1 MAASKVQLKKR
12 NPPPAVIVSWW
23 PVAAGVVL
31 GCLAPQLSSLMAS
44 YEPWGPRIV
53 FPFVQFVGLH
63 EIGMSAEL
71 TRTLPQLMLYL
82 QFPLEGLLTKSNL
95 SRGVKI
101 STALGQLVF
110 LHALCVFVLWLVAL
124 GGGK

>member
-1 MAASKVQLKKR
+1 MPTSKVQLKKR
-12 NPPPAVIVSWW
+12 NPPPTGYVSWW

-31 GCLAPQLSSLMAS
+31 GCLAPQLRSLLAS
-44 YEPWGPRIV
+44 YEPWGPRVV
-53 FPFVQFVGLH
+53 FPFVEFVGLH

-95 SRGVKI
+95 GRSYKI
-101 STALGQLVF
+101 SSAVGQLVF
-110 LHALCVFVLWLVAL
+110 LHAVCVFVLWLVAL

>member
-1 MAASKVQLKKR
+1 MPTSKAQLKKR
-12 NPPPAVIVSWW
+12 NPPPTGIASWW

-31 GCLAPQLSSLMAS
+31 GCLSPQLSALLAP
-44 YEPWGPRIV
+44 YEPWGPRVV
-53 FPFVQFVGLH
+53 FPFVQFMGLH

-95 SRGVKI
+95 SRGYRI
-101 STALGQLVF
+101 SSAVEQLVF
-110 LHALCVFVLWLVAL
+110 LHALCAMVLWLVAL

>member
-1 MAASKVQLKKR
+1 MPTSKAQLKKR
-12 NPPPAVIVSWW
+12 NPPPTGIVSWW
-23 PVAAGVVL
+23 PAAAGVVL
-31 GCLAPQLSSLMAS
+31 GCLAPQLLSLLAS

-82 QFPLEGLLTKSNL
+82 QFPLEGLLTKSSL

-101 STALGQLVF
+101 STALEHLVF
-110 LHALCVFVLWLVAL
+110 LHAVCVMVLWLVSL
-124 GGGK
+124 GGGR

>member
-1 MAASKVQLKKR
+1 MPTGKVHLKKR
-12 NPPPAVIVSWW
+12 NPPPTGYLSWW

-31 GCLAPQLSSLMAS
+31 GCLSPQLNSLLAL

-82 QFPLEGLLTKSNL
+82 QFPLEGLLTKNSL
-95 SRGVKI
+95 SRGYKI
-101 STALGQLVF
+101 SSALGQLVF
-110 LHALCVFVLWLVAL
+110 LHAVCVMVLWLVSL

>member
-1 MAASKVQLKKR
+1 MPTGKVPMKKR
-12 NPPPAVIVSWW
+12 NPPPTGYLSWW

-31 GCLAPQLSSLMAS
+31 GCLSPLLSSLLAA

-82 QFPLEGLLTKSNL
+82 QFPLEGLLTKNSL

-101 STALGQLVF
+101 TTALGHLIF
-110 LHALCVFVLWLVAL
+110 LHAVCVMVLWLVSL